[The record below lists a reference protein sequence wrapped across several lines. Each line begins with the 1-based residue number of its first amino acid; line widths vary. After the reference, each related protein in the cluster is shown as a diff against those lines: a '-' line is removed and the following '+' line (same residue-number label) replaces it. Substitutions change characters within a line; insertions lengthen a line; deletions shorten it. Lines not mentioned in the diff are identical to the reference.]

1 MKRAHLARSASSA
14 DGYLPGLDGLRGV
27 AVAAVVVFHFSRDV
41 LPGGYLGV
49 DAFFVLSGFL
59 ITRLLLR
66 EAVSGRIGL
75 GHFWSRRARR
85 LLPALFLYLAAVIVF
100 VMVSAEAS
108 QLEQMRREIL
118 ATVFYLANWEQIVS
132 GVSYFAPFAEPS
144 PLRHTWSLAIEEQF
158 YLVWPLVVAGLA
170 MFFRRRRARA
180 TFRQGPDR
188 VVSGV
193 FVVALIGAT
202 ASAVWAYVL
211 WSGGASESR
220 LYFGTDTRLT
230 AVLLGAALAAALHRW
245 PLDAVA
251 PRTLSLTGAV
261 AFVGIMVAWIVDIP
275 NPQRVAGGSALHA
288 EAVALVAVAAMVE
301 GPVRRVLS
309 VGPLI
314 WLGRISYGVYLWHL
328 LVQNVIDTDLIGT
341 EVMLFAS
348 RVVITLAIATASFHL
363 VEQPVLEGRAFS
375 LPVGEVRPQL
385 ATMAALIP
393 LIVVTVWV
401 TTNAE
406 PSFAD
411 RYQADLAARSEP
423 PSVPLAAGSTG
434 SLASAAAPTT
444 EPSGPG
450 STVPVGPLE
459 VMVVGDDAVTRL
471 ASTPTVVSV
480 GEVDV
485 RITGLPGSFCPH
497 AVVEAEAADVA
508 EVTEC
513 EDEGAA
519 GGLDAIAE
527 ADVVVVATARVP
539 DLGDRTDDP
548 FGYVTRIDMAAV
560 ESAFVELDPMVPDG
574 MPAVLA
580 IPGSDDAAPRSALAR
595 YGSIVRRLATS
606 EGRTVVD
613 VDALTSPRDVAELAA
628 EQITAIA
635 AAQRDV
641 TEVMLLG
648 DSVAWSLGY
657 GWYGD
662 PTQGFTPSADDLVLV
677 WNRGSEFCE
686 LVQLPRRAEGEVFEA
701 ESRCADWRVVWPE
714 PLSRYSPDV
723 IAVHVG
729 VWEVFDRKVAGR
741 WVEVGTPEHDDLVVD
756 ALEDVVEL
764 LATPDRP
771 VAFVTV
777 PPGERDG
784 EFSPPQWTLEGRAAL
799 DHFNDLLGGVA
810 ERFPDRV
817 AVVDLSAWLCPDA
830 CVAEVDGQ
838 PIRDDGLHY
847 DPAGAVPVSAWLSEE
862 LRKVDEAF

>member
-1 MKRAHLARSASSA
+1 
-14 DGYLPGLDGLRGV
+14 V
-27 AVAAVVVFHFSRDV
+27 AVAAVVVFHFSREW

-66 EAVSGRIGL
+66 DAVGGRVGL

-100 VMVSAEAS
+100 VVVSAEAS

-118 ATVFYLANWEQIVS
+118 ATVFYVANWEQVVS

-170 MFFRRRRARA
+170 MFVRRRRAKVS
-180 TFRQGPDR
+180 FRHGPDR
-188 VVSGV
+188 VVTSV
-193 FVVALIGAT
+193 FVVALVGAT

-211 WSGGASESR
+211 WAGGADESR

-245 PLDAVA
+245 PLDEVA
-251 PRTLSLTGAV
+251 PRTLSLTGVV
-261 AFVGIMVAWIVDIP
+261 AFVGILVVWAVDIP
-275 NPQRVAGGSALHA
+275 NPQRVAGGLALHA

-309 VGPLI
+309 VGPLV

-328 LVQNVIDTDLIGT
+328 LVQNVIDTDLVGN
-341 EVMLFAS
+341 EVLLFTT
-348 RVVITLAIATASFHL
+348 RVVVTLVVAAASFYL
-363 VEQPVLEGRAFS
+363 VEQPVREGRAFS
-375 LPVGEVRPQL
+375 LPIGQVRPQL
-385 ATMAALIP
+385 AMVAALIP

-401 TTNAE
+401 TANAE

-411 RYQADLAARSEP
+411 RYEADLLARAVP
-423 PSVPLAAGSTG
+423 PSVPLVAASAGP
-434 SLASAAAPTT
+434 LASAADPTSTT
-444 EPSGPG
+444 EPTAPG

-459 VMVVGDDAVTRL
+459 VVVIGDDVVSRL
-471 ASTPTVVSV
+471 APRPTLLSV
-480 GEVDV
+480 DSADV
-485 RITGLPGSFCPH
+485 RVTGLPGSFCPH
-497 AVVEAEAADVA
+497 TVVDAETAEVAVVPECDGWNG
-508 EVTEC
+508 TES
-513 EDEGAA
+513 D
-519 GGLDAIAE
+519 LDAIAE
-527 ADVVVVATARVP
+527 ADVVVVATAQVP
-539 DLGDRTDDP
+539 DLSDQEDDP

-560 ESAFVELDPMVPDG
+560 ESAFVELDLQVPDG
-574 MPAVLA
+574 MPTVVA

-606 EGRTVVD
+606 EGRTLAD
-613 VDALTSPRDVAELAA
+613 VDELLSPRDVAELAA

-635 AAQRDV
+635 SAQRDV

-686 LVQLPRRAEGEVFEA
+686 LVQLPRRAQGEVFEA
-701 ESRCADWRVVWPE
+701 ESRCADWREVWPE

-729 VWEVFDRKVAGR
+729 VWEVFDREVGGR
-741 WVEVGTPEHDDLVVD
+741 WVEVGTPEHDELVID

-799 DHFNDLLGGVA
+799 DHFNELLTGIA
-810 ERFPDRV
+810 ERFSDRV
-817 AVVDLSAWLCPDA
+817 SVVDLSGWLCPDD
-830 CVAEVDGQ
+830 CVAQVDGQ

-847 DPAGAVPVSAWLSEE
+847 DPAGAVPVSAWLSEQ
-862 LRKVDEAF
+862 LREVDEAF

>member
-1 MKRAHLARSASSA
+1 MARSATSA
-14 DGYLPGLDGLRGV
+14 DGGYLPGLDGLRGV

-66 EAVSGRIGL
+66 EAVSGPIGL

-85 LLPALFLYLAAVIVF
+85 LLPALFVYLAAVIVF
-100 VMVSAEAS
+100 VTVSAEAS

-118 ATVFYLANWEQIVS
+118 ATVFYVANWEQVVS

-158 YLVWPLVVAGLA
+158 YLVWPLVVAGVA
-170 MFFRRRRARA
+170 MFFRRRRARVS
-180 TFRQGPDR
+180 FRHGPDR
-188 VVSGV
+188 VVTGV
-193 FVVALIGAT
+193 FAVAVIGAT

-211 WSGGASESR
+211 WAGGATESR

-245 PLDAVA
+245 PLDAIA

-261 AFVGIMVAWIVDIP
+261 AFIGLLVVWVVDIP
-275 NPQRVAGGSALHA
+275 TPQRIAGGSALHA

-309 VGPLI
+309 VGPLV

-328 LVQNVIDTDLIGT
+328 LVQNVIDSDLIGN
-341 EVMLFAS
+341 EVLLFVT
-348 RVVITLAIATASFHL
+348 RVVLTLAVATASFVL
-363 VEQPVLEGRAFS
+363 VEQPVREGRAFS
-375 LPVGEVRPQL
+375 LPIGEVRPQL
-385 ATMAALIP
+385 AMVAALIP

-401 TTNAE
+401 TANAE

-411 RYQADLAARSEP
+411 RYEADLLARAEP

-434 SLASAAAPTT
+434 PLASAAAP

-459 VMVVGDDAVTRL
+459 VVVVGDDAVGRL
-471 ASTPTVVSV
+471 APRPTELSV
-480 GEVDV
+480 GDVDV
-485 RITGLPGSFCPH
+485 RITGLPGAFCPH
-497 AVVEAEAADVA
+497 AVVEAETAEVADV
-508 EVTEC
+508 VEC
-513 EDEGAA
+513 QDGDDGA
-519 GGLDAIAE
+519 GLERDAIAE
-527 ADVVVVATARVP
+527 ADVVVVATAQVP
-539 DLGDRTDDP
+539 DLSDQEDDP

-560 ESAFVELDPMVPDG
+560 ESAFVELDLLVPDG
-574 MPAVLA
+574 MPTVVA
-580 IPGSDDAAPRSALAR
+580 IPGSDDATPRSALAR

-613 VDALTSPRDVAELAA
+613 IDALSSPRDVAELATQ
-628 EQITAIA
+628 QITAIA
-635 AAQRDV
+635 SAQRDV

-662 PTQGFTPSADDLVLV
+662 PTRGFTPSADDLVLV

-714 PLSRYSPDV
+714 PLTRYSPDV

-729 VWEVFDRKVAGR
+729 VWEVFDRKVDGR
-741 WVEVGTPEHDDLVVD
+741 WVEVGTPEHDALVVD

-799 DHFNDLLGGVA
+799 DHFNDLLGDIA

-817 AVVDLSAWLCPDA
+817 AVVDLSAWLCPDD
-830 CVAEVDGQ
+830 CVAEVAGQ